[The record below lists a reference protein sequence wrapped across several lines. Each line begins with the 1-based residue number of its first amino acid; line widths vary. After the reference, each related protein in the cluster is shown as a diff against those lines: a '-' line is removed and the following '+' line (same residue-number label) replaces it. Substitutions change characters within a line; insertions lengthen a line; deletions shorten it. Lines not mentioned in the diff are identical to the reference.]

1 MNNRFFKGEDH
12 QHFGLRKLSVGVAS
26 VLLGTTFMIYG
37 GRTVQA
43 DTNANTDGSAQKDV
57 TETAKTNDADA
68 TVEANK
74 DSQVVTVNKQVQ
86 TLDVADNAAAEQ
98 VTDKAASNKA
108 TNVTVDNNKA
118 EEVAKDVQTK
128 DSQAQTAK
136 KEITLQVAEDKKV
149 LKKDD
154 AIDTKALADN
164 KAIQANEEPGQ
175 DIPSNLPVVDDA
187 TKEEYLKLIGLT
199 QPDALTPEQLAA
211 MGISRDTYLK
221 DNVKYKATATAVVQT
236 ADGYLNLGN
245 VPTYHN
251 PDGSLNLKYYQFI
264 NQYIDDNFEQIF
276 DAGYDIEG
284 VIYKP
289 SYAPYI
295 EGKTIYINKGD
306 SLTDDD
312 ARRGL
317 PDEYENAYKGIS
329 WDSNIE
335 TQVDV
340 NKVGEYDGAVDI
352 TYENGVGISTGVKV
366 VVVDLTGKD
375 EITHIG
381 ADIPAADKSVDGA
394 PAGSQIVWTTEPSTE
409 KAGKSVGTVT
419 VTYPDGNKGTA
430 KSTLNVLAP
439 DVKDKVEVWQGDPV
453 PDPDK
458 MVTNEGDIASH
469 LPGTTYTWGTPVD
482 TTILGNHD
490 TTIITH
496 WPDGKT
502 TSSSTVIVVNKHTA
516 STDKG
521 TKKTITRDIYTQLEG
536 QEPKK
541 VDTQTVTLTRSATED
556 LFTHEIT
563 YGEWS
568 TANMAAYT
576 APSIENYTVENP
588 DAAPA
593 VEVTGSTDNMSITF
607 KYKANHQEIV
617 DGDGTH
623 MDVSRDIYTQLEGQQ
638 PTKVDTETIT
648 LHRTGD
654 KNLATGEI
662 KWNAWQ
668 SAEMPAYAAP
678 EIKNYTVTNPDA
690 GAAVK
695 VDGSTAKLADVVF
708 DYKANHE
715 TITNGDGTE
724 MTVSRDIYTK
734 LEGQDAKKIDTQ
746 NVTLHRTGDK
756 NLATGEITW
765 GEWGTGKM
773 DAYTAPEIKNYT
785 VENPD
790 AAPAVDITSSTKNM
804 SVTFNYKANHETI
817 TTGDG
822 TEKTVSRDIYTQ
834 IEGENA
840 KKVDTETVT
849 LHRTGDKNLA
859 TGEIKWNAW
868 EPTTMPKFD
877 APSIAGYDVTN
888 PDAAPAVTVDG
899 SRNSLDDVVF
909 NYAAQDRK
917 QVVNYVDVNDQSNI
931 VASTT
936 VEGKTN
942 TTVNF
947 TPEAPKNWVIVP
959 GQDLPLTISFGTAD
973 KAPITILVEHGHKQ
987 IKDAD
992 SKTISRLVQYID
1004 PNTSKTVKITDQK
1017 VTLTRS
1023 ADEDLVTGE
1032 KIYGAWSTATF
1043 DQVVAPSFKGYTVT
1057 NPLDASA
1064 IFVNAN
1070 TPNQTVTFKYMAS
1083 EFNQPVNYVEQ
1094 GTDYIVGSTNV
1105 AGSTNSTVVFDADT
1119 FLPGNYQLA
1128 PNQEQNIT
1136 IKFGD
1141 TQPTQAVNVYVVA
1154 KTAPYYGDTT
1164 MTVKRN
1170 IYTQL
1175 DDGTKQIYNVQN
1187 VTLTRTA
1194 ERNLVTGKVTYSAWT
1209 AKQIP
1214 AFTAPEIPNYEV
1226 TNPDAA
1232 PAVTVDGSTAQ
1243 LADVVFNYK
1252 AKHET
1257 ITDGVGTHRTVTR
1270 DIYTQLEGQNAEHYT
1285 TQSITLSRTGD
1296 KNLATGEIVWSAWNT
1311 DTMPKFDAP
1320 EFAGYTVTN
1329 PDAGAA
1335 AKIDANS
1342 NSLPDV
1348 TFNYKANT
1356 QDITNGD
1363 GTEMTVSRDIYTKLE
1378 GQDAKKVDTQNITL
1392 HRTGVKNL
1400 ATGEIKWNAWQSAE
1414 MPAYA
1419 APEIKNY
1426 TVQNPNAGAAVTA
1439 NGSTAKL
1446 ADVVFDYKANHET
1459 ITTGDGT
1466 EKTVSRDIYT
1476 QIEGQ
1481 DAKKV
1486 DTETVTLHRTGDK
1499 NLATGEIKWNAWQ
1512 SAEMPAYTAPEIKGY
1527 FVTNPDAA
1535 PAVTVDGSKDSLD
1548 KVVFHYNASDQKVLV
1563 NYVDEETHK
1572 TITSTTVNGKTGET
1586 VQFNAESHVPAGWT
1600 IVKGQTIPT
1609 SFTFGSTPLKD
1620 QTILIHHNENDRYKV
1635 SIPDGENV
1643 TTHVGANENVPS
1655 LSASGVKLVW
1665 TEDGKQ
1671 VSAPAGVNVAWET
1684 VPATDKITTETGTL
1698 KITFKDGTTTTV
1710 NVPVN
1715 VQGATAGD
1723 LQTVDQGQTVPAA
1736 KTTVNTTTVDHFG
1749 ITNIDWSKTPSTATP
1764 GAAIP
1769 GVARVHYSDGT
1780 YQDVNVVINVRG
1792 VEDGRDHKDQKNLY
1806 RSTYVKQVSTNEFGQ
1821 EVTKWVN
1828 SVHYRIRYTDYKYP
1842 EGNPNRVTYS
1852 KWFHYIEE

>member
-1 MNNRFFKGEDH
+1 MKKTFNKGESH
-12 QHFGLRKLSVGVAS
+12 QRFSIRKLSIGVAS
-26 VLLGTTFMIYG
+26 VLVGSTFMVISG
-37 GRTVQA
+37 EQVHADETNVDDASQKTDDNASEDQSDHVKVQSDQQDVVVTKKDQILDTA
-43 DTNANTDGSAQKDV
+43 DASA
-57 TETAKTNDADA
+57 TAKEEPKAEDITELKVSENVANNAKNVTTSDADVKNNVVSESKVA
-68 TVEANK
+68 TK
-74 DSQVVTVNKQVQ
+74 DSQVTEQDY
-86 TLDVADNAAAEQ
+86 LNALGYGEMELS
-98 VTDKAASNKA
+98 D
-108 TNVTVDNNKA
+108 
-118 EEVAKDVQTK
+118 
-128 DSQAQTAK
+128 
-136 KEITLQVAEDKKV
+136 
-149 LKKDD
+149 
-154 AIDTKALADN
+154 
-164 KAIQANEEPGQ
+164 
-175 DIPSNLPVVDDA
+175 
-187 TKEEYLKLIGLT
+187 
-199 QPDALTPEQLAA
+199 EQLAKL
-211 MGISRDTYLK
+211 GLTRDTYI
-221 DNVKYKATATAVVQT
+221 DNGVKYKAKGILDISLTNGSTLHFDNVQPPH
-236 ADGYLNLGN
+236 ADN
-245 VPTYHN
+245 
-251 PDGSLNLKYYQFI
+251 GSMLDPNEVFNNIQNAFI
-264 NQYIDDNFEQIF
+264 TNWDQ
-276 DAGYDIEG
+276 
-284 VIYKP
+284 IYK
-289 SYAPYI
+289 YGIGDVDYTAYYVPYVD
-295 EGKTIYINKGD
+295 GKTIYINKGTK
-306 SLTDDD
+306 LTNED
-312 ARRGL
+312 AERGI
-317 PDEYENAYKGIS
+317 PGGSEDETGYKNVV
-329 WDSNIE
+329 WDKNI
-335 TQVDV
+335 TSQVDV
-340 NKVGEYDGAVDI
+340 NQTGTYDAAVDI
-352 TYENGVGISTGVKV
+352 TYINGLGVSAGVKV

-375 EITHIG
+375 EYTHIG

-469 LPGTTYTWGTPVD
+469 LPGTTYTWETPVD
-482 TTILGNHD
+482 TTVLGNHD
-490 TTIITH
+490 ATIITH

-502 TSSSTVIVVNKHTA
+502 TSSPTVIVVNKHTA

-593 VEVTGSTDNMSITF
+593 VEVTGSTDNMSVTF

-638 PTKVDTETIT
+638 PTKVDTET
-648 LHRTGD
+648 
-654 KNLATGEI
+654 
-662 KWNAWQ
+662 
-668 SAEMPAYAAP
+668 
-678 EIKNYTVTNPDA
+678 
-690 GAAVK
+690 
-695 VDGSTAKLADVVF
+695 
-708 DYKANHE
+708 
-715 TITNGDGTE
+715 
-724 MTVSRDIYTK
+724 
-734 LEGQDAKKIDTQ
+734 
-746 NVTLHRTGDK
+746 VTLHRTGD
-756 NLATGEITW
+756 
-765 GEWGTGKM
+765 
-773 DAYTAPEIKNYT
+773 
-785 VENPD
+785 
-790 AAPAVDITSSTKNM
+790 
-804 SVTFNYKANHETI
+804 
-817 TTGDG
+817 
-822 TEKTVSRDIYTQ
+822 
-834 IEGENA
+834 
-840 KKVDTETVT
+840 
-849 LHRTGDKNLA
+849 
-859 TGEIKWNAW
+859 
-868 EPTTMPKFD
+868 
-877 APSIAGYDVTN
+877 
-888 PDAAPAVTVDG
+888 
-899 SRNSLDDVVF
+899 
-909 NYAAQDRK
+909 
-917 QVVNYVDVNDQSNI
+917 
-931 VASTT
+931 
-936 VEGKTN
+936 
-942 TTVNF
+942 
-947 TPEAPKNWVIVP
+947 
-959 GQDLPLTISFGTAD
+959 
-973 KAPITILVEHGHKQ
+973 
-987 IKDAD
+987 
-992 SKTISRLVQYID
+992 
-1004 PNTSKTVKITDQK
+1004 
-1017 VTLTRS
+1017 
-1023 ADEDLVTGE
+1023 
-1032 KIYGAWSTATF
+1032 
-1043 DQVVAPSFKGYTVT
+1043 
-1057 NPLDASA
+1057 
-1064 IFVNAN
+1064 
-1070 TPNQTVTFKYMAS
+1070 
-1083 EFNQPVNYVEQ
+1083 
-1094 GTDYIVGSTNV
+1094 
-1105 AGSTNSTVVFDADT
+1105 
-1119 FLPGNYQLA
+1119 
-1128 PNQEQNIT
+1128 
-1136 IKFGD
+1136 
-1141 TQPTQAVNVYVVA
+1141 
-1154 KTAPYYGDTT
+1154 
-1164 MTVKRN
+1164 
-1170 IYTQL
+1170 
-1175 DDGTKQIYNVQN
+1175 
-1187 VTLTRTA
+1187 
-1194 ERNLVTGKVTYSAWT
+1194 
-1209 AKQIP
+1209 
-1214 AFTAPEIPNYEV
+1214 
-1226 TNPDAA
+1226 
-1232 PAVTVDGSTAQ
+1232 
-1243 LADVVFNYK
+1243 
-1252 AKHET
+1252 
-1257 ITDGVGTHRTVTR
+1257 
-1270 DIYTQLEGQNAEHYT
+1270 
-1285 TQSITLSRTGD
+1285 
-1296 KNLATGEIVWSAWNT
+1296 
-1311 DTMPKFDAP
+1311 
-1320 EFAGYTVTN
+1320 
-1329 PDAGAA
+1329 
-1335 AKIDANS
+1335 
-1342 NSLPDV
+1342 
-1348 TFNYKANT
+1348 
-1356 QDITNGD
+1356 
-1363 GTEMTVSRDIYTKLE
+1363 
-1378 GQDAKKVDTQNITL
+1378 
-1392 HRTGVKNL
+1392 KNL

-1749 ITNIDWSKTPSTATP
+1749 ITNVDWSKTPSTATP

-1792 VEDGRDHKDQKNLY
+1792 VEDGRDHKDDSDVYMANKY
-1806 RSTYVKQVSTNEFGQ
+1806 RQRYINKAGKIAYKDVIME
-1821 EVTKWVN
+1821 
-1828 SVHYRIRYTDYKYP
+1828 HYRIKYTDYAYP
-1842 EGNPNRVTYS
+1842 VGNPNRVTYS
-1852 KWFHYIEE
+1852 AWKYQIVE

>member
-57 TETAKTNDADA
+57 TETAKTDDTNA

-86 TLDVADNAAAEQ
+86 TLNIADNAATKQSE
-98 VTDKAASNKA
+98 KGSASNDENKEA
-108 TNVTVDNNKA
+108 TK
-118 EEVAKDVQTK
+118 QT
-128 DSQAQTAK
+128 QAADKQ
-136 KEITLQVAEDKKV
+136 EITLEVAEDKNV

-154 AIDTKALADN
+154 SINTEEVAAKTLADSKVVAEANSDTKVTEQDYLNALGYGEMELSD
-164 KAIQANEEPGQ
+164 
-175 DIPSNLPVVDDA
+175 
-187 TKEEYLKLIGLT
+187 
-199 QPDALTPEQLAA
+199 EQLAKL
-211 MGISRDTYLK
+211 GLTRDTYI
-221 DNVKYKATATAVVQT
+221 DNDVKYKAKGILDISLTNGSTLHFDNVQPPH
-236 ADGYLNLGN
+236 ADN
-245 VPTYHN
+245 
-251 PDGSLNLKYYQFI
+251 GSMLDPNEVFNNIQNAFI
-264 NQYIDDNFEQIF
+264 TNWDQ
-276 DAGYDIEG
+276 
-284 VIYKP
+284 IYK
-289 SYAPYI
+289 YGIGDVDYTAYYVPYVD
-295 EGKTIYINKGD
+295 GKTIYINKGTK
-306 SLTDDD
+306 LTDED
-312 ARRGL
+312 AERGI
-317 PDEYENAYKGIS
+317 PGGSEDETGYKNVV
-329 WDSNIE
+329 WDKNI
-335 TQVDV
+335 TSQVDV
-340 NKVGEYDGAVDI
+340 NQTGTYDAAVDI
-352 TYENGVGISTGVKV
+352 TYINGLGVSAGVKV

-375 EITHIG
+375 EYTHIG

-469 LPGTTYTWGTPVD
+469 LPGTTYTWETPVD
-482 TTILGNHD
+482 TTVLGNHD
-490 TTIITH
+490 ATIITH

-502 TSSSTVIVVNKHTA
+502 TSSPTVIVVNKHTA

-593 VEVTGSTDNMSITF
+593 VEVTGSTDNMSVTF

-638 PTKVDTETIT
+638 PTKVDTETVT

-708 DYKANHE
+708 NYKANHE
-715 TITNGDGTE
+715 TITTGDGTE

-917 QVVNYVDVNDQSNI
+917 QVVNYVDINDQSNI
-931 VASTT
+931 VASNT

-973 KAPITILVEHGHKQ
+973 KAPITIFVQHGHKQ

-1004 PNTSKTVKITDQK
+1004 PNTSKTVEITDQK

-1032 KIYGAWSTATF
+1032 KIYGAWSTGTF
-1043 DQVVAPSFKGYTVT
+1043 EQVVAPSFKGYTVT

-1064 IFVNAN
+1064 IAVNAN

-1094 GTDYIVGSTNV
+1094 GTGYIVGSTNV

-1194 ERNLVTGKVTYSAWT
+1194 ERNLVTGKVTYGAWT

-1749 ITNIDWSKTPSTATP
+1749 ITNVDWSKTPSTATP

-1792 VEDGRDHKDQKNLY
+1792 VEDGRDHKDDSDVYMANKY
-1806 RSTYVKQVSTNEFGQ
+1806 RQRYINKAGKIAYKDVIME
-1821 EVTKWVN
+1821 
-1828 SVHYRIRYTDYKYP
+1828 HYRIKYTDYAYP
-1842 EGNPNRVTYS
+1842 VGNPNRVTYS
-1852 KWFHYIEE
+1852 AWKYQIVE